1 MDATRIQTSI
11 FESNSYKFL
20 ITLALSSRRK
30 NASEGRSSESFYS
43 SMVGSIW
50 RKTLSVFED
59 EAKLISGTGLKLSKL
74 EKWLASS
81 KRMLENEIELDDAAW
96 KRVCDAARMEMKL
109 ESRYKQTKQ
118 NGEKVRMRASSREL
132 SLSQR
137 GSFSSDDNNSPHASR
152 KRTDSSGSV
161 RIPSRSNS
169 ATRSSSGTHLTPN
182 RVGRAFFKGGEAFL
196 KGGEAMKKLTESAI
210 VSISQI
216 SLNEVDQKEAKNQLA
231 LEEAVAEK
239 KGAVLAYS
247 SCTKERIEKI
257 DSEDD
262 SGWKEMRETI
272 LKLAESIGA
281 LKEVRCT
288 IFQNRISQE
297 LDSSFQL
304 LIDNMGEWSE
314 YVQKKI
320 HQSDR
325 VSSSTSSPEYAL
337 SLQPISSDDI
347 DPLLGMTEN
356 DLTIPKLKFDIELTN
371 ELPNGQPIDNQ
382 KVTSTSTTDIQG
394 DDGSDKELKKTEKPM
409 LSPSPNEANNSESG
423 EEKQL
428 EPIRTDPDVVAGKE
442 ISPELKA
449 FITQFWSKKPKDEK
463 VPEILGIYTS
473 VYRPKERITFLTPNL
488 QGRLYVTSEAIY
500 FLGAEKNFTLQWEI
514 ITSVERE
521 KGFMG
526 SVNETDLVVS
536 YRSRDTVSSFL
547 LCRLKERNKVVANLQ
562 RVKAEYEQS
571 KVSPVSKSNSAT
583 GAQLP
588 PIPPDPL
595 LKKME
600 IVVSKTIKNVSIE
613 SIFENVWA
621 DRTESFY
628 GSWLKEEECFDI
640 GMGEWEIAE
649 PQDKFKNEWCKEKY
663 DQQRLVTFKFNRTTH
678 LYIGP
683 PVAIVKQRHFIRIEG
698 NDKCILAISADF
710 DGIPYA
716 DTFAVEMRWVAT
728 RKGTNDALVQVG
740 LFVNFKKTT
749 MLKSQI
755 KSGTIAETKHVHL
768 RLFDAVK
775 RACKNLQD
783 GESDNDND
791 KDEEVEEEIESI
803 KAEPNLLAGLGRFV
817 GSLEVSTIVSL
828 LGLVAFLSAGR
839 YFSLALFG
847 NAGPSDI
854 QRLENHIQELK
865 HEVRALHKSLDLLT
879 LLLKENIEN
888 RDLLDD

>member
-1 MDATRIQTSI
+1 M
-11 FESNSYKFL
+11 
-20 ITLALSSRRK
+20 ITLALPSRRK
-30 NASEGRSSESFYS
+30 DASEGPSSECFYS
-43 SMVGSIW
+43 SMIGSIW

-74 EKWLASS
+74 EKWLTTS
-81 KRMLENEIELDDAAW
+81 KRILENEMELDDAAW

-118 NGEKVRMRASSREL
+118 NGEKVRLRASSREF

-137 GSFSSDDNNSPHASR
+137 GSFSSDDNNSSHATR

-161 RIPSRSNS
+161 RNSPRSNS
-169 ATRSSSGTHLTPN
+169 ATRTSSGTQLTPN

-239 KGAVLAYS
+239 EGAVLAYS
-247 SCTKERIEKI
+247 LCTKERIEKI

-272 LKLAESIGA
+272 QKLAKNIGA
-281 LKEVRCT
+281 LKNVRCT
-288 IFQNRISQE
+288 VFQNRISQE

-304 LIDNMGEWSE
+304 LVGNMGEWFE
-314 YVQKKI
+314 NVQKKI

-347 DPLLGMTEN
+347 DPLLGMTEI

-371 ELPNGQPIDNQ
+371 ERLDDQPIDNQ
-382 KVTSTSTTDIQG
+382 EVTSASGTDSQG
-394 DDGSDKELKKTEKPM
+394 DDGSDKEVKKTQKPM
-409 LSPSPNEANNSESG
+409 VAPSPNKANDSESA
-423 EEKQL
+423 EEKQP
-428 EPIRTDPDVVAGKE
+428 EPVRTDPDVVAGKE
-442 ISPELKA
+442 VSPELKA
-449 FITQFWSKKPKDEK
+449 FITQFWSKKPEDEK

-514 ITSVERE
+514 ITSVERV

-526 SVNETDLVVS
+526 SVNDTDLVVS
-536 YRSRDTVSSFL
+536 YRSGDTVSSFL
-547 LCRLKERNKVVANLQ
+547 LCRLKERNNVVANLQ
-562 RVKAEYEQS
+562 RLKAEYEQS
-571 KVSPVSKSNSAT
+571 KVSQVSESNNAT

-588 PIPPDPL
+588 PVPPDPL
-595 LKKME
+595 LKEME

-683 PVAIVKQRHFIRIEG
+683 PVAIVKQRHFIRVEG
-698 NDKCILAISADF
+698 NDKCILAISAEF

-716 DTFAVEMRWVAT
+716 DTFAVEMRWVVT
-728 RKGTNDALVQVG
+728 RKGTKDALVQVG

-775 RACKNLQD
+775 RACTNSQD

-791 KDEEVEEEIESI
+791 NDKDEEAEEVIESI
-803 KAEPNLLAGLGRFV
+803 KAEPNFFASLGRFV

-828 LGLVAFLSAGR
+828 LGVVAFLSAGR
-839 YFSLALFG
+839 YFSQAMFG
-847 NAGPSDI
+847 NSGPSDI

-865 HEVRALHKSLDLLT
+865 HEVRALHKSLDLVT

-888 RDLLDD
+888 KDD